1 MDWYRAYHG
10 MPQDTKLK
18 VVAHRTKQPM
28 ASVLAVWVYLLDMAS
43 QSNPRGNVVID
54 AEQIAVL
61 QDLETADVTKIIN
74 AFYEK
79 NLLTPEN
86 RLTAWDKRQ
95 YTSSTERSKKFR
107 AGGKRNATS
116 RNTVQRDAT
125 PGNAAQRKN
134 REIKTDRDTDNRT
147 ELEADEDEEKD
158 LEKNKDKKLRTR
170 AEKRERE
177 REKHQNC
184 SAETLEQLL
193 QIWNAEVQSK
203 ITKSHKAIL
212 TTQRKELLCK
222 RWIEDFQQDIRAWRY
237 YCEIIGNSEFCLG
250 KVAGKGWTID
260 LSWAIES
267 SEHVAKI
274 LEGGFSGGNHPPKAP
289 ACNVPEVQQAWDAVL
304 HAFQL
309 KYGAATCRSWLSNTV
324 ITRSQWI
331 CDGRV
336 VTLLCPSKFSREWL
350 NIHYLADLIRWF
362 ADITKNDARVTGV
375 ELITEA

>member
-10 MPQDTKLK
+10 MPQDAKLK

-28 ASVLAVWVYLLDMAS
+28 ANVLAVWVCLLDMAS
-43 QSNPRGNVVID
+43 QNNPRGNVVID

-61 QDLETADVTKIIN
+61 QNLETDDVTKIIN

-95 YTSSTERSKKFR
+95 YTTNAERVKKHR
-107 AGGKRNATS
+107 NGKKHDVTPSNTGKREVIS
-116 RNTVQRDAT
+116 
-125 PGNAAQRKN
+125 GNGQQRKN
-134 REIKTDRDTDNRT
+134 TKKKTDTEYRTDSEAEAEKDSNSDKKNRT
-147 ELEADEDEEKD
+147 RTEK
-158 LEKNKDKKLRTR
+158 E
-170 AEKRERE
+170 ERE
-177 REKHQNC
+177 REKHEIC
-184 SAETLEQLL
+184 SDETLAQLVE
-193 QIWNAEVQSK
+193 IWNAEVQSK
-203 ITKSHKAIL
+203 ITRSHKAIL
-212 TTQRKELLCK
+212 TPQRKELLCK
-222 RWIEDFQQDIRAWRY
+222 RWREAFQQDIRAWRY

-267 SEHVAKI
+267 AEHVAKI

-289 ACNVPEVQQAWDAVL
+289 ACNAPEVAQAWDIVL
-304 HAFQL
+304 QAFQQ
-309 KYGAATCRSWLSNTV
+309 KYGKASCRSWLSNTV
-324 ITRSQWI
+324 ITRTQWI

-350 NIHYLADLIRWF
+350 TQHYLADLNRWF
-362 ADITKNDARVTGV
+362 AEATKNDARVTGL